1 MKVFNYEK
9 YKKISLDSEAIS
21 LIAQI
26 YENKGEQGTYIEKD
40 PEMLSTLVD
49 VAKIQS
55 TEASNRIE
63 GVVTTAE
70 RINALLKRKSRPLNR
85 NEEEIAGYRDVLN
98 TIHNNYEYI
107 TLNSN
112 YILQLHR
119 DLLKFTTL
127 NYAGH
132 YKNTDNIIAEK
143 DENGNITRTIFEP
156 LKPYETTDAVM
167 DICEQYKKAIDGAY
181 ADPLILIPIVIHD
194 FLCIHPFNDGNGR
207 LSRLLTLLLL
217 YQNGF
222 VVGKYISIERI
233 ILETKLE
240 YYQALEQ
247 SSENWHENAD
257 NPLYFIKYMLQ
268 VLLSAYREF
277 DDRVVSVV
285 KDKTSKQDQVKHVID
300 ERIGK
305 ITKKEIMAKLPNV
318 SEPTIKLALNA
329 LVKSGYVKIVG
340 SGKNA
345 GYVRTDKGDK

>member
-26 YENKGEQGTYIEKD
+26 YEKKGEQGTYIEKD
-40 PEMLSTLVD
+40 PEILSTLVD

-156 LKPYETTDAVM
+156 LKPYETTDAVI

-194 FLCIHPFNDGNGR
+194 FLCVHPFNDGNGR

-247 SSENWHENAD
+247 SSENWHKNED

-277 DDRVVSVV
+277 DERVVRVV
-285 KDKTSKQDQVKHVID
+285 KGKTSKQDQVKNIID
-300 ERIGK
+300 THIGK
-305 ITKKEIMAKLPNV
+305 ITKKEIMAELPNV

-340 SGKNA
+340 SGKNS
-345 GYVRTDKGDK
+345 GYVKIDKGDK

>member
-9 YKKISLDSEAIS
+9 YKKMSLDSETIS

-26 YENKGEQGTYIEKD
+26 YEKKGEQGIYIEKD

-143 DENGNITRTIFEP
+143 DENGNIIRTIFEP
-156 LKPYETTDAVM
+156 SKPYETTDAVI
-167 DICEQYKKAIDGAY
+167 DICEQYKKAIDKAY
-181 ADPLILIPIVIHD
+181 VDPLILIPIVIHD

-207 LSRLLTLLLL
+207 LSRLLTLLLF

-233 ILETKLE
+233 ILETKSE
-240 YYQALEQ
+240 YYKALEQ

-277 DDRVVSVV
+277 DERVVSVV

-300 ERIGK
+300 ARIGK
-305 ITKKEIMAKLPNV
+305 ITKKEIMAELPNV

-329 LVKSGYVKIVG
+329 LVKDGYVKIVG
-340 SGKNA
+340 NGRNS
-345 GYVRTDKGDK
+345 GYVKIDKGDK